1 MNPVFSGIGN
11 KQSTRMKVV
20 RYTGSDT
27 IKEGMLVAY
36 DHDTTTNPTGGDAI
50 AEGGQNPGKH
60 YFVEKLSSDN
70 YKAFAGVVATAS
82 YNGQKGPKEIA
93 IYVPNGAVVPVLC
106 KANISRDDAIY
117 LVQDQ
122 YYAGTTP
129 AAGQYIGRAFETV
142 DRSSTEGLVLVQLDG
157 NAAAITFIGNVTG
170 NVTGDVTGNLTG
182 DVTGDVT
189 GSVTGNLTGD
199 VIGDVTGNLAG
210 EIDLTV
216 NAGSI
221 STGAPS
227 AAELVAILGAPA
239 TAGRT
244 RLVIGNAGT
253 GAGEV
258 FLCVD
263 DGSAWNYVQLT
274 ASS

>member
-106 KANISRDDAIY
+106 KANISRDDSIY
-117 LVQDQ
+117 LEAGQ

-129 AAGQYIGRAFETV
+129 AAGKYIGRAFETKNL
-142 DRSSTEGLVLVQLDG
+142 SSAEGLILVQLVG
-157 NAAAITFIGNVTG
+157 NAGDITFIGDVTG
-170 NVTGDVTGNLTG
+170 NVTGTLTG
-182 DVTGDVT
+182 DV
-189 GSVTGNLTGD
+189 
-199 VIGDVTGNLAG
+199 
-210 EIDLTV
+210 DLTPK
-216 NAGSI
+216 
-221 STGAPS
+221 TGTITTTATPS
-227 AAELVAILGAPA
+227 AEELATILGAA
-239 TAGRT
+239 GTAGRT
-244 RLVIGNAGT
+244 RLVIGDD
-253 GAGEV
+253 GAGSGEV
-258 FLCVD
+258 YLCVD